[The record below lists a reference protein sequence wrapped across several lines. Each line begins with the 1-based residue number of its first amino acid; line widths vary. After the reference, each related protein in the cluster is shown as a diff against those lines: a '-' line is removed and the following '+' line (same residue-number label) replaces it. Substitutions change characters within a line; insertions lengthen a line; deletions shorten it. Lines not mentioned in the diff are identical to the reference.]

1 MQLSNYYNYFLF
13 HGDTEGVESGFAP
26 INSSLMYGRSKSPR
40 FALMRVHFSLKQLTL
55 SIYLTIISKIRLSLV
70 CLWPTGHCCSTGRV
84 STTADM
90 FLADTCLTVP

>member
-1 MQLSNYYNYFLF
+1 MVT
-13 HGDTEGVESGFAP
+13 TEGVESGFAP

-70 CLWPTGHCCSTGRV
+70 CLCPQVIAVARGVYLPLRTCSSPTHV
-84 STTADM
+84 SL
-90 FLADTCLTVP
+90 FLKYLMLLS

>member
-1 MQLSNYYNYFLF
+1 MQLSNYFNYFLF
-13 HGDTEGVESGFAP
+13 HGDTEGVESGFAT
-26 INSSLMYGRSKSPR
+26 IKTSLMYRRSKSPR
-40 FALMRVHFSLKQLTL
+40 FALMLVHFSLKQLTL
-55 SIYLTIISKIRLSLV
+55 PIYLTIISKISLSPV